1 MKIRHISYSII
12 SMMILMLCT
21 VTSFSQNTA
30 VAKDSLVFKQSYG
43 LRLGGDLSKLVRSFL
58 DENYTGFEVSGDYR
72 LTKKLYLAGELGFEE
87 KTTSA
92 AYLTTTAKGSY
103 LKAGADQNFYTNWLD
118 MENMIY
124 GGFRVGI
131 SSFSQ
136 TLNNFTIY
144 NTDQYWQQQYAD
156 NPNREFSGLSAIW
169 VELVAGI
176 KAEVLNNLYLG
187 FNVQL
192 KGMITQDEPDNFAN
206 LHVPGFNKIYDSGRL
221 GTGFSYNISYLI
233 PIYKKNKVVAPAE

>member
-1 MKIRHISYSII
+1 MKIRLTSFYTISTLIF
-12 SMMILMLCT
+12 MLCT
-21 VTSFSQNTA
+21 MTSFSQDNV
-30 VAKDSLVFKQSYG
+30 VAKDSLVFKQNYG
-43 LRLGGDLSKLVRSFL
+43 LRLGGDLSKLVRSFIE
-58 DENYTGFEVSGDYR
+58 DEYTGFEVSGDYR

-92 AYLTTTAKGSY
+92 EYLTTTAKGSY
-103 LKAGADQNFYTNWLD
+103 LKAGADYNFYTNWLD

-124 GGFRVGI
+124 GGFRVGL

-136 TLNNFTIY
+136 TLNSFTVY

-156 NPNREFSGLSAIW
+156 NPNLEFNGLSAIW

-176 KAEVLNNLYLG
+176 KVEVLNNLYAG

-192 KGMITQDEPDNFAN
+192 KGLITQDEPENFAN

-221 GTGFSYNISYLI
+221 GAGFGYNISYLI
-233 PIYKKNKVVAPAE
+233 PIYKKNKVLAPTE